1 MKRILTEQRQNRP
14 GVFSLIYR
22 ALGRVVAFV
31 TSYIFSLMPR
41 KDRVRVIVLSTDGK
55 VLLVKGLFSRQ
66 QWSLLGGGL
75 KRGESYE
82 QAAKREVFE
91 EVGLKIGSLKYVGRT
106 YSSES
111 YRQFPVRVYLA
122 RVGAI
127 DEERLNIEIL
137 ETTWACENELPIEY
151 KLLYSKN
158 NGIK

>member
-1 MKRILTEQRQNRP
+1 
-14 GVFSLIYR
+14 
-22 ALGRVVAFV
+22 
-31 TSYIFSLMPR
+31 MPH
-41 KDRVRVIVLSTDGK
+41 KDRVRVIVVSTDGK
-55 VLLVKGLFSRQ
+55 ILLVRGLFSRQ
-66 QWSLLGGGL
+66 QWALPGGGL

-122 RVGAI
+122 RADII
-127 DEERLNIEIL
+127 DDERLNIEIL
-137 ETTWACENELPIEY
+137 ETTWVCENELPIEY
-151 KLLYSKN
+151 KLFYSKN

>member
-1 MKRILTEQRQNRP
+1 MKRILTEQRQSRF
-14 GVFSLIYR
+14 GLFSLIYR
-22 ALGRVVAFV
+22 ALGRAAAFV
-31 TSYIFSLMPR
+31 ASYIFSLMPH
-41 KDRVRVIVLSTDGK
+41 KDRVRVIVVSTDGK
-55 VLLVKGLFSRQ
+55 ILLVRGLFSRQ
-66 QWSLLGGGL
+66 QWALPGGGL

-91 EVGLKIGSLKYVGRT
+91 EVGLKIGKLKYVGRT

-122 RVGAI
+122 RVVTI